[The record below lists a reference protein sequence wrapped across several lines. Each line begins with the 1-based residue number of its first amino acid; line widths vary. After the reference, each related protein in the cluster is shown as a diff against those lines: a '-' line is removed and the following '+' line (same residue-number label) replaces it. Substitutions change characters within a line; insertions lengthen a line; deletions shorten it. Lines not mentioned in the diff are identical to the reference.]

1 MTGDF
6 EKVND
11 VYAPSKVDKSEAKK
25 IIPEKK

>member
-11 VYAPSKVDKSEAKK
+11 VYAPSKTEKTETKK
-25 IIPEKK
+25 LIPEKK